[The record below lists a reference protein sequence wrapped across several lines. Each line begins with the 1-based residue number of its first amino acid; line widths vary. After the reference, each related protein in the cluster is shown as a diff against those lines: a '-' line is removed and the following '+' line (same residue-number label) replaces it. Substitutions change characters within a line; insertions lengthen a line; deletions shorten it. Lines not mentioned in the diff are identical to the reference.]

1 MLRILKSVIK
11 DGDEGISTYCGS
23 ILFEKGYDYQPY
35 VIIEPGI
42 SVLMYIARTQR
53 PDLTDHFFKVS
64 YGIRKFFSLLRP
76 FHG

>member
-42 SVLMYIARTQR
+42 SVLMYIARILQLLKSE
-53 PDLTDHFFKVS
+53 DLIWQLKL
-64 YGIRKFFSLLRP
+64 FSRSIS
-76 FHG
+76 